1 MTENLSQLEFE
12 VEEARAKLASDL
24 AVLRSPQ
31 TYREFGAE
39 LKSDAKS
46 AVQRA
51 IDDVKARAAA
61 NPSAALAIGAGLA
74 WRLIKHPP
82 IATALIGAGVLSLW
96 RTTPARINDD
106 DYLGTAQQRLGEQ
119 VSDAAEAVKDY
130 AAEQVVAVREKV
142 SAYAETARERVQE
155 VAASAAEQAAETLE
169 QARDA
174 ATHIP
179 DKAVNGAQRATRQ
192 FGRAVADEGMRNQL
206 LLGAAG
212 LAVAAALGI
221 AYQRRTYDERA
232 AWN

>member
-1 MTENLSQLEFE
+1 VTENLSLLELQA
-12 VEEARAKLASDL
+12 VEARAKLASDL
-24 AVLRSPQ
+24 ALLRSPQ

-74 WRLIKHPP
+74 WRLVTHPP

-96 RTTPARINDD
+96 RTTPARIHDD
-106 DYLGTAQQRLGEQ
+106 DYLGTAQVRLGEQ

-130 AAEQVVAVREKV
+130 AAEQVIAAREKA
-142 SAYAETARERVQE
+142 SAFADTARERVQE

-169 QARDA
+169 QTRDA
-174 ATHIP
+174 ATHIS
-179 DKAVNGAQRATRQ
+179 DKAVNAAERATRQ
-192 FGRAVADEGMRNQL
+192 FGRAVADEGVRDQL

-212 LAVAAALGI
+212 FAVAAALGI
-221 AYQRRTYDERA
+221 AYRRRTNNKVTA
-232 AWN
+232 

>member
-74 WRLIKHPP
+74 WRLVTHPP

-106 DYLGTAQQRLGEQ
+106 DYLKTAQQRLGEQ
-119 VSDAAEAVKDY
+119 VSHAAETVKDY
-130 AAEQVVAVREKV
+130 AAEKVIAAREKAV
-142 SAYAETARERVQE
+142 DYTESARGRVQE
-155 VAASAAEQAAETLE
+155 VAASAAEQTAETFE
-169 QARDA
+169 HAREVA
-174 ATHIP
+174 REIP
-179 DKAVNGAQRATRQ
+179 DKAVNAAQLVTRRL
-192 FGRAVADEGMRNQL
+192 GRAVAEDGMRDRL
-206 LLGAAG
+206 LLEVAG
-212 LAVAAALGI
+212 LAVAAALGV
-221 AYQRRTYDERA
+221 AYQRRTHD
-232 AWN
+232 

>member
-1 MTENLSQLEFE
+1 VTENLSLLELQ

-24 AVLRSPQ
+24 AILRSPQ

-61 NPSAALAIGAGLA
+61 NPTAALAIGAGLA
-74 WRLIKHPP
+74 WRLVKHPP

-96 RTTPARINDD
+96 RTTPARIHDD
-106 DYLGTAQQRLGEQ
+106 DYLGTAQVRLGEQ

-130 AAEQVVAVREKV
+130 AAEQLVAARAKA

-155 VAASAAEQAAETLE
+155 VATSATEEAAETLE

-174 ATHIP
+174 AIHIP
-179 DKAVNGAQRATRQ
+179 DKAVNAVQRATRQ
-192 FGRAVADEGMRNQL
+192 FGRAMADEGMRDQL

-212 LAVAAALGI
+212 LAVATVLGI
-221 AYQRRTYDERA
+221 AYQRRARDGVA
-232 AWN
+232 ARD

>member
-1 MTENLSQLEFE
+1 VTENLSLIELQ

-24 AVLRSPQ
+24 ALLRSPQ

-61 NPSAALAIGAGLA
+61 NPTAALAIGAGLA

-96 RTTPARINDD
+96 RTNPARLDD
-106 DYLGTAQQRLGEQ
+106 DYLDTAQQRLGEQ
-119 VSDAAEAVKDY
+119 MSDAAEAVKDY
-130 AAEQVVAVREKV
+130 AAEQVVAAREKV
-142 SAYAETARERVQE
+142 SAFAETARERVQE
-155 VAASAAEQAAETLE
+155 VTASAAEQAAETLE
-169 QARDA
+169 QARNA
-174 ATHIP
+174 ASQIP
-179 DKAVNGAQRATRQ
+179 DKAVNAAQRATRQ
-192 FGRAVADEGMRNQL
+192 FGHAVADEGVPNQL

-212 LAVAAALGI
+212 LAVAAALCI
-221 AYQRRTYDERA
+221 AYQRRSD
-232 AWN
+232 NGQQLSD

>member
-1 MTENLSQLEFE
+1 VTENLSLLELQ

-24 AVLRSPQ
+24 AILRSPQ

-39 LKSDAKS
+39 LKSNAKS

-51 IDDVKARAAA
+51 IDDLKARAAA
-61 NPSAALAIGAGLA
+61 NPSAALAIGAGLG

-82 IATALIGAGVLSLW
+82 IATALVGAGVLSLW
-96 RTTPARINDD
+96 RTTPARINDG
-106 DYLGTAQQRLGEQ
+106 DYLGTAQVRLGQQ

-130 AAEQVVAVREKV
+130 AAEQVVAAREKV
-142 SAYAETARERVQE
+142 SAYRVQE

-179 DKAVNGAQRATRQ
+179 DKAVNAAQRATRH

-221 AYQRRTYDERA
+221 AYQRRTHDERA

>member
-1 MTENLSQLEFE
+1 
-12 VEEARAKLASDL
+12 
-24 AVLRSPQ
+24 
-31 TYREFGAE
+31 
-39 LKSDAKS
+39 
-46 AVQRA
+46 
-51 IDDVKARAAA
+51 
-61 NPSAALAIGAGLA
+61 
-74 WRLIKHPP
+74 
-82 IATALIGAGVLSLW
+82 
-96 RTTPARINDD
+96 
-106 DYLGTAQQRLGEQ
+106 
-119 VSDAAEAVKDY
+119 VKDY

-221 AYQRRTYDERA
+221 AYQRRTHDERA

>member
-1 MTENLSQLEFE
+1 VTENLSLLECE

-24 AVLRSPQ
+24 AILRSPQ

-39 LKSDAKS
+39 LKSNAQS

-51 IDDVKARAAA
+51 IDVVKARAAA
-61 NPSAALAIGAGLA
+61 NPSATLAIGAGLA
-74 WRLIKHPP
+74 WRLVKHPP
-82 IATALIGAGVLSLW
+82 IATALVGAGVLSLW

-106 DYLGTAQQRLGEQ
+106 DYLRTAQQRLGEQ

-130 AAEQVVAVREKV
+130 AVEQVVAAREKAV
-142 SAYAETARERVQE
+142 DYTESARETVEE

-169 QARDA
+169 QAREA
-174 ATHIP
+174 ATHIS
-179 DKAVNGAQRATRQ
+179 DKAVNAAQRATRQ
-192 FGRAVADEGMRNQL
+192 FGRAVADEGMRDQL

-221 AYQRRTYDERA
+221 AYQRRSRDGVA
-232 AWN
+232 AGD

>member
-1 MTENLSQLEFE
+1 VTENLSLLELQ
-12 VEEARAKLASDL
+12 VQGARAKLASDL
-24 AVLRSPQ
+24 ALLRSPQ
-31 TYREFGAE
+31 TYRQFGAE
-39 LKSDAKS
+39 LKSDAQS
-46 AVQRA
+46 AVQRV

-74 WRLIKHPP
+74 WRLVKHPP
-82 IATALIGAGVLSLW
+82 IATALIGAGALSLW

-119 VSDAAEAVKDY
+119 VSDAPEAVKGY
-130 AAEQVVAVREKV
+130 TAEQVVAARAKV

-179 DKAVNGAQRATRQ
+179 HKAVNAAQRATRQ

-221 AYQRRTYDERA
+221 AY
-232 AWN
+232 

>member
-1 MTENLSQLEFE
+1 VTENLSLLELQ

-24 AVLRSPQ
+24 AILRSPQ

-51 IDDVKARAAA
+51 IDDLKARAAA
-61 NPSAALAIGAGLA
+61 NPSAALAIGAGLG

-96 RTTPARINDD
+96 RTTPARINDGE
-106 DYLGTAQQRLGEQ
+106 YLGTAQQRLGEQ

-130 AAEQVVAVREKV
+130 AADKVVAAREKA
-142 SAYAETARERVQE
+142 SAYAETARETIQG
-155 VAASAAEQAAETLE
+155 VAGSAADQAAETFE
-169 QARDA
+169 QAREA

-179 DKAVNGAQRATRQ
+179 DKAVNAAQRATRQ
-192 FGRAVADEGMRNQL
+192 IGRAVADEGMRDQL

-221 AYQRRTYDERA
+221 AYQRRTHDERA

>member
-1 MTENLSQLEFE
+1 VTENLSLLELQ

-24 AVLRSPQ
+24 AILRSPQ

-39 LKSDAKS
+39 LKSNAKS

-51 IDDVKARAAA
+51 MDDLKARAAA
-61 NPSAALAIGAGLA
+61 NPSAALAIGAGLG

-96 RTTPARINDD
+96 RTTPARINDG
-106 DYLGTAQQRLGEQ
+106 DYLGTAQVRLGQQ

-130 AAEQVVAVREKV
+130 AAEQVVAAREKV
-142 SAYAETARERVQE
+142 SAYRVQE

-179 DKAVNGAQRATRQ
+179 DKAVIAAQRATRQ
-192 FGRAVADEGMRNQL
+192 FGRAVADDGMRDQL

-221 AYQRRTYDERA
+221 AYQRRAHD
-232 AWN
+232 

>member
-1 MTENLSQLEFE
+1 VTEDLSFLELQ

-24 AVLRSPQ
+24 ALLRSPQ

-39 LKSDAKS
+39 LKADAKS

-74 WRLIKHPP
+74 WRLVKHPP

-106 DYLGTAQQRLGEQ
+106 DYLGTAQQHLGEQ
-119 VSDAAEAVKDY
+119 VSDAAEAVKNY
-130 AAEQVVAVREKV
+130 AAEQVVAAQKKV

-155 VAASAAEQAAETLE
+155 VAASATEQAAETFE
-169 QARDA
+169 QAREA

-179 DKAVNGAQRATRQ
+179 DKAVDATQRATRQ
-192 FGRAVADEGMRNQL
+192 FGRALADEGMRDQL

-221 AYQRRTYDERA
+221 VYQRPDPG
-232 AWN
+232 

>member
-1 MTENLSQLEFE
+1 M
-12 VEEARAKLASDL
+12 
-24 AVLRSPQ
+24 P
-31 TYREFGAE
+31 
-39 LKSDAKS
+39 LKK
-46 AVQRA
+46 
-51 IDDVKARAAA
+51 
-61 NPSAALAIGAGLA
+61 
-74 WRLIKHPP
+74 
-82 IATALIGAGVLSLW
+82 
-96 RTTPARINDD
+96 
-106 DYLGTAQQRLGEQ
+106 
-119 VSDAAEAVKDY
+119 
-130 AAEQVVAVREKV
+130 KV

-221 AYQRRTYDERA
+221 VYQRPDPG
-232 AWN
+232 

>member
-1 MTENLSQLEFE
+1 VTENLSLLELQ

-24 AVLRSPQ
+24 AILRSPQ
-31 TYREFGAE
+31 TYREFGEE

-74 WRLIKHPP
+74 WRLVKHPP

-96 RTTPARINDD
+96 RTTPARINED
-106 DYLGTAQQRLGEQ
+106 DYLKTAQQRLGEQ
-119 VSDAAEAVKDY
+119 VSDAAETVKDY
-130 AAEQVVAVREKV
+130 AAEQVVAGREKV

-179 DKAVNGAQRATRQ
+179 DKAVNAAQRATHQ
-192 FGRAVADEGMRNQL
+192 FGRAVADEGVRNQI

-221 AYQRRTYDERA
+221 AYRRTHDERA

>member
-1 MTENLSQLEFE
+1 MTENLSLLELQ

-24 AVLRSPQ
+24 ALLRSPQ

-74 WRLIKHPP
+74 WRLVKHPP

-119 VSDAAEAVKDY
+119 VSDAAETVKDY
-130 AAEQVVAVREKV
+130 AAEQVVAARKKV
-142 SAYAETARERVQE
+142 SAYSETARERVQE
-155 VAASAAEQAAETLE
+155 VAASAAEQAAETFE
-169 QARDA
+169 QAREA

-179 DKAVNGAQRATRQ
+179 DKAVNAAQRGTRQ
-192 FGRAVADEGMRNQL
+192 IGRTVADEGMRDQL

-212 LAVAAALGI
+212 LAVAGALGI
-221 AYQRRTYDERA
+221 AYQRKTRDGVA
-232 AWN
+232 ARD

>member
-1 MTENLSQLEFE
+1 MTEDLSFLELQ

-24 AVLRSPQ
+24 AILRSPQ

-82 IATALIGAGVLSLW
+82 IATVLIGAGALSLW

-106 DYLGTAQQRLGEQ
+106 DYLGTAQQRLGQQ
-119 VSDAAEAVKDY
+119 VSDAAETVRDY
-130 AAEQVVAVREKV
+130 AAEKAMAAQVRRKL
-142 SAYAETARERVQE
+142 S
-155 VAASAAEQAAETLE
+155 TL
-169 QARDA
+169 
-174 ATHIP
+174 P
-179 DKAVNGAQRATRQ
+179 KAQHHS
-192 FGRAVADEGMRNQL
+192 
-206 LLGAAG
+206 
-212 LAVAAALGI
+212 
-221 AYQRRTYDERA
+221 
-232 AWN
+232 

>member
-1 MTENLSQLEFE
+1 MTENLSLLELQ

-24 AVLRSPQ
+24 ALLRSPQ

-51 IDDVKARAAA
+51 IDDLKARAAA

-74 WRLIKHPP
+74 WRLVKHPP

-96 RTTPARINDD
+96 RTTPANED
-106 DYLGTAQQRLGEQ
+106 DYLKTAQQRLGEQ
-119 VSDAAEAVKDY
+119 VSDVAETVKNY
-130 AAEQVVAVREKV
+130 AAEQVVA
-142 SAYAETARERVQE
+142 ARERIVDYADSARE
-155 VAASAAEQAAETLE
+155 TVEEAAASAAEQAGETLKH
-169 QARDA
+169 AREA

-179 DKAVNGAQRATRQ
+179 DKAVNAAQRATRQ
-192 FGRAVADEGMRNQL
+192 FGRAVTDEGMRDQL

-221 AYQRRTYDERA
+221 AYQRKTRDGVA
-232 AWN
+232 AGD